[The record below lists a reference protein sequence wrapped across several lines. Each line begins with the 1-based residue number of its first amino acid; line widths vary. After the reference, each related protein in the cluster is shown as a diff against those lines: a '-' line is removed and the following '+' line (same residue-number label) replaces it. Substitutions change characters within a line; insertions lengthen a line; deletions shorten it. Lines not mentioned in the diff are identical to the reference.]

1 MTHTPPT
8 LSPQRSQPAAHH
20 RWLWHIFVFGTV
32 LSILV
37 VSGSALLLGLGVGNP
52 KRTSNLIWIDDQLS
66 WAEGPKPL
74 TIDNDQTLIFTSP
87 ELLPLQTF
95 SLEITG
101 KIEEESDD
109 LVAWGIWIETSRH
122 DWLIIAINGAQ
133 FVTARLCPT
142 HTSAK
147 LETCQPL
154 LEPNQ
159 QIQTVWKTFHH
170 IRPIG
175 QTNHIQLDYLPDQWT
190 HGLTLRLNDE
200 WMWDI
205 PYTAPTTQPQW
216 GIWMRG
222 GSEES
227 SKIRWI
233 NTKIWQD

>member
-1 MTHTPPT
+1 MINTPPT
-8 LSPQRSQPAAHH
+8 LSPQQSQSTDHH
-20 RWLWHIFVFGTV
+20 RWLWHILVFGTL

-37 VSGSALLLGLGVGNP
+37 VGGTALLLGLGVGNP
-52 KRTSNLIWIDDQLS
+52 KRAANLIWIDDQLR
-66 WAEGPKPL
+66 WAAGPQPL
-74 TIDNDQTLIFTSP
+74 TIDSDQTLIFTSP

-95 SLEITG
+95 SLEITA
-101 KIEEESDD
+101 KIEEGSDD
-109 LVAWGIWIETSRH
+109 LVAWGIWIEISNGN
-122 DWLIIAINGAQ
+122 WLIIAINGAQ
-133 FVTARLCPT
+133 FVTARECAAYFL
-142 HTSAK
+142 AK
-147 LETCQPL
+147 LETCPPL

-175 QTNHIQLDYLPDQWT
+175 QTNHIQLDYLPNQWT

-205 PYTAPTTQPQW
+205 PYIPPNTKPQW
-216 GIWMRG
+216 GIWLQ
-222 GSEES
+222 GSEKS